1 MKKLFSLYKKYEEII
16 NYLIIGGCTTLV
28 SLATYY
34 LCVCTFLN
42 PNDKLELQIAN
53 VISWIFAVTFAYFTN
68 RIIVFKS
75 KNEKK
80 LKEAI
85 SFYSSRI
92 LTLLLDAGLMYLF
105 VSVLHYNDKIVKLLV
120 QFIII
125 IANYILSKLFVFK
138 KNEKSKK
145 K

>member
-1 MKKLFSLYKKYEEII
+1 M
-16 NYLIIGGCTTLV
+16 YLIIGVLTTLV
-28 SLATYY
+28 SLLSYY
-34 LCVCTFLN
+34 LVTFKLLN
-42 PNDKLELQIAN
+42 PNNPLELAIAN
-53 VISWIFAVTFAYFTN
+53 VISWICAVTFAYFTN

-105 VSVLHYNDKIVKLLV
+105 VSALHYNDKIVKLLV

-138 KNEKSKK
+138 KNEKNEKNNTHFN
-145 K
+145 